1 MPDYA
6 VHLSTFLRFLEL
18 HIFYSGN
25 EVDVNGEAVIPSK
38 VGCNFFE
45 SVDENECIQSWL
57 HPITRIIH
65 PSKNSW
71 KCNKTCLR

>member
-1 MPDYA
+1 MPDYV

-38 VGCNFFE
+38 VGCNFFLNQLTRMNVFRVDCTQSQELFTLCE
-45 SVDENECIQSWL
+45 SSVS
-57 HPITRIIH
+57 
-65 PSKNSW
+65 SKNS
-71 KCNKTCLR
+71 

>member
-1 MPDYA
+1 MPDYV

-38 VGCNFFE
+38 VGCNFFW
-45 SVDENECIQSWL
+45 ISWREWMYSEL
-57 HPITRIIH
+57 IAPNH
-65 PSKNSW
+65 KNYSPFQ
-71 KCNKTCLR
+71 KFLKM

>member
-1 MPDYA
+1 MPDYV

-25 EVDVNGEAVIPSK
+25 EVDVNGEVVIPSK

-45 SVDENECIQSWL
+45 SVDENECIQS
-57 HPITRIIH
+57 
-65 PSKNSW
+65 
-71 KCNKTCLR
+71 